1 MILNT
6 TDKPFFAF
14 SAMQR
19 LATHGEAVTSQ
30 HITNIA
36 DFDIFYARYRNIVT
50 KVIVDDVDFML
61 ANDICNSV
69 DCPVVT
75 LDIESE
81 VEKGTWE
88 FREYNPDE
96 E

>member
-19 LATHGEAVTSQ
+19 LATHGETVVSQ
-30 HITNIA
+30 HVQNL
-36 DFDIFYARYRNIVT
+36 DEFDAFYARYRNVAS
-50 KVIVDDVDFML
+50 KVIVDDTDFIL

-75 LDIESE
+75 LDIENIIDR
-81 VEKGTWE
+81 GTWE